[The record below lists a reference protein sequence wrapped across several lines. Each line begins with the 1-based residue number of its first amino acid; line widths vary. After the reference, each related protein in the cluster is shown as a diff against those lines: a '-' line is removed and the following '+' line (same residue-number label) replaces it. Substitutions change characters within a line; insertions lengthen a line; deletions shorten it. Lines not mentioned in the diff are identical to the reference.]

1 MKPIFSIPSH
11 FLLANRPIPAP
22 ATYQIKRNVSTI
34 KFRSS
39 FFIYNKINEN
49 IRQFN
54 QFLSFFKVID
64 SDILYISIWFRYFF
78 PSFVSFVW
86 SRVEKLNW
94 LKDFDFPEKKDKMNC
109 LFKSFFL
116 CCLSSFYGKTG
127 DLFNFIDC
135 FWCEDRIDWLDGGS
149 QLTFGG
155 GSISIL
161 NFRSNIPHWSTL
173 GT

>member
-11 FLLANRPIPAP
+11 FLLANRPIPPP

-94 LKDFDFPEKKDKMNC
+94 LKDFDFPKKRIKWIVCLRVFCAVWVPFMEKRVIY
-109 LFKSFFL
+109 LILLIAF
-116 CCLSSFYGKTG
+116 GVKTE
-127 DLFNFIDC
+127 L
-135 FWCEDRIDWLDGGS
+135 IDWMEA
-149 QLTFGG
+149 
-155 GSISIL
+155 L
-161 NFRSNIPHWSTL
+161 N
-173 GT
+173 